1 MEGSGDILG
10 PSAVIVGVGINVRL
24 GAKTRKRIGGPATD
38 IASHSEAAP
47 SRTAALVESLES
59 IAGVLARFSREG
71 FAPFRREWL
80 QRHTLQGRRVAP
92 LPAGRPVAPGKVD
105 GRRQGGVLMLASAR

>member
-71 FAPFRREWL
+71 FAPFRRGGL
-80 QRHTLQGRRVAP
+80 APPTPLGHTSPPFPAAP
-92 LPAGRPVAPGKVD
+92 RP
-105 GRRQGGVLMLASAR
+105 